1 MAPLL
6 LALAGLVGLLTALL
20 VVPIDIA
27 FAGAAKP
34 PDEPVSRV
42 VQLRWLFGLLELRI
56 ERPRTGRLPH
66 RQAKWPAR
74 RAAKR
79 SRRPRIRRLL
89 FNALFRAQLRR
100 LLQQL
105 AHAVHWRTL
114 RLHVLFGL
122 DDPADTGCLWGVLG
136 PLSTGLLPAHADV
149 VIRPTFEGPVFA
161 FQGTAEVRIVPLRI
175 ARVLLVFALS
185 PATWRA
191 LRPAW
196 RSR

>member
-1 MAPLL
+1 MASLL
-6 LALAGLVGLLTALL
+6 LASAVLVGLLTALL
-20 VVPIDIA
+20 VIPIDIA
-27 FAGAAKP
+27 FAAAAKV

-42 VQLRWLFGLLELRI
+42 VQLRWLFGLLELRL

-66 RQAKWPAR
+66 RRAKRQAR

-89 FNALFRAQLRR
+89 FNPTFWAQLKR
-100 LLQQL
+100 LLQRL

-136 PLSTGLLPAHADV
+136 PLSTALFPAHADV
-149 VIRPTFEGPVFA
+149 VIQPTFEGPVFA
-161 FQGTAEVRIVPLRI
+161 FQGTAEVRVVPLRI
-175 ARVLLVFALS
+175 ARVLLLFALS

-191 LRPAW
+191 LRPVW